1 MKREESKAKGLSR
14 RRVFHWLLGLGA
26 SSTLIAMLSAV
37 NSLKPLVVQQTT
49 KMIGEGD
56 KLVFAVGPLRGER
69 ITRDALRLN
78 EAALALP
85 AGKEEVEEN
94 TVIVVRLEPA
104 RLESPTRREWTAEGF
119 VAYSAICTHLGC
131 TVLSELRSEAIF
143 CPCHAGV
150 YDPSRGAIVVSGPPP
165 RPLPQLPLHFNT
177 QGELEADGSFA
188 ERVGP

>member
-1 MKREESKAKGLSR
+1 MRREESKAKGLSR
-14 RRVFHWLLGLGA
+14 RRVFHWLMGLGA
-26 SSTLIAMLSAV
+26 GSALLAMLSAV

-56 KLVFAVGPLRGER
+56 KLVFAVGPRRGER
-69 ITRDALRLN
+69 ITRDALRVS

-85 AGKEEVEEN
+85 AGKEDVEEN
-94 TVIVVRLEPA
+94 TVIVVRLEPTK
-104 RLESPTRREWTAEGF
+104 LESPTRREWTAEGF

-150 YDPSRGAIVVSGPPP
+150 YDPGRGAIVVSGPPP
-165 RPLPQLPLHFNT
+165 RPLPQLPLRFNT
-177 QGELEADGSFA
+177 QGELEAAGSFT